1 MSERGTVS
9 VDDTFKI
16 YDDKNR
22 MNMVINVGSDG
33 RTLVA
38 VPVYARTRSIAG
50 DPFATTREELTAI
63 ALGPNA

>member
-9 VDDTFKI
+9 VDDTFAI
-16 YDDKNR
+16 HDDKNR
-22 MNMVINVGSDG
+22 MNMVINVDPSG
-33 RTLVA
+33 TLVA

-50 DPFATTREELTAI
+50 DAFTTTREELTAI